1 MLSPAY
7 VQSETLGIL
16 PATAKP
22 FEILYLSSSIIRTP
36 ARCIANKSSRP
47 ALSIPVSCLKSISIF
62 MRALT
67 RLVRY
72 FPSSAQRTVETYQ
85 SCIDLGVDI
94 YKLALALQ

>member
-1 MLSPAY
+1 MTAPSRPRLNCFPVTRSMSPFIH
-7 VQSETLGIL
+7 T
-16 PATAKP
+16 
-22 FEILYLSSSIIRTP
+22 SSTTRRTP
-36 ARCIANKSSRP
+36 ARRIANKSSRP
-47 ALSIPVSCLKSISIF
+47 ALSIPVSCFNSISIF

-72 FPSSAQRTVETYQ
+72 FPSSAQRTVEPYQ